1 MNIIQFEM
9 GLNKTVN
16 LGNYESL
23 KVQVGATIS
32 TSTETVDADQ
42 KELNKYLHASLETL
56 ILQHLQASRVTKG
69 VKQRPAIREE
79 Y

>member
-1 MNIIQFEM
+1 MKITQFEM
-9 GLNKTVN
+9 GLNKTIN

-32 TSTETVDADQ
+32 TTTETVDADKAELHTYLQ
-42 KELNKYLHASLETL
+42 KALDEIIYAS
-56 ILQHLQASRVTKG
+56 TKPNRG
-69 VKQRPAIREE
+69 VKQRPAIRDD